1 MPLADGLLV
10 LLMGLLLLLHLTND
24 VLAIDEGLK
33 ATDLGGRES
42 VVRAWVWPTPPL
54 TCSHVIQ
61 WEDIFGFYGV
71 STFVFVSLE
80 YNHLGRREV
89 CT

>member
-33 ATDLGGRES
+33 ATDLGGRDS
-42 VVRAWVWPTPPL
+42 VVRAWVWSGCGQLHP
-54 TCSHVIQ
+54 
-61 WEDIFGFYGV
+61 
-71 STFVFVSLE
+71 
-80 YNHLGRREV
+80 
-89 CT
+89 